1 MRVPTDL
8 TCAIC
13 EEVAEEPA
21 HLAEC
26 LECSRW
32 FHLNP
37 YSNRPGKDCGDA
49 VIGMGDGI
57 ETTCNDCIEAAER
70 RRVAALG
77 ERFDRLSKSKNELE
91 QRVAALTECFGSLE
105 TIRQDVGEQFKRLT
119 AALDGHLKR

>member
-1 MRVPTDL
+1 MRAPTDL
-8 TCAIC
+8 TCAVC
-13 EEVAEEPA
+13 EEPAQEVA

-57 ETTCNDCIEAAER
+57 ETNCNDCIEAAER

-77 ERFDRLSKSKNELE
+77 ADRARAEGLAGTILGSHFPLPPARPGEAPPE
-91 QRVAALTECFGSLE
+91 GARRTFRRVDDE
-105 TIRQDVGEQFKRLT
+105 
-119 AALDGHLKR
+119 